1 MGGLRVLV
9 ATLLLGIASVGCSTT
24 ANNDSGADL
33 LNQAMAP
40 TQAEPSTNTSIK
52 SVATTNGSKS
62 FNSSSGVG
70 NNSGGNAV
78 VMPLKQTSVVG
89 VDLKKEST
97 VVAVQPPTHPEV
109 TQKKAQIRTW
119 KILLS
124 DKVIS
129 NTLERWAEQGGYQL
143 VWKSNHDF
151 EITSSAV
158 ITGTMRDSFNLVLL
172 SFVDSNSPIKA
183 TWYKNKVIV
192 ITSFN
197 E

>member
-1 MGGLRVLV
+1 MWFLRVLV
-9 ATLLLGIASVGCSTT
+9 ATILLGVFSVACST
-24 ANNDSGADL
+24 ANTKDDSGADL
-33 LNQAMAP
+33 LNQAMTPAK
-40 TQAEPSTNTSIK
+40 PSTNTSIK
-52 SVATTNGSKS
+52 SVAINDASGAFSSSATVLKNGSTE
-62 FNSSSGVG
+62 
-70 NNSGGNAV
+70 NAI
-78 VMPLKQTSVVG
+78 VMPLKQTSVAG

-97 VVAVQPPTHPEV
+97 VIAVQPAVQPEV
-109 TQKKAQIRTW
+109 VKNKSPVRTW

-143 VWKSNHDF
+143 VWKSDHDF